1 MVKNLAL
8 VFGDKDQV
16 NMHQENTMPSAPD
29 IGFFFHRP
37 KYDLAHETTTGIQI
51 PVKTRWS
58 TGA

>member
-1 MVKNLAL
+1 ML
-8 VFGDKDQV
+8 
-16 NMHQENTMPSAPD
+16 QENTMPSASD